1 MPVYFY
7 TSVADTGNI
16 TKNINSNK
24 AQGHDN
30 IINRALNLFGEN
42 MYLIFKQVLLTGV
55 SPCEWRKRNA
65 IQFNEKRDKQKK
77 LTPIF

>member
-1 MPVYFY
+1 MRVYFY

-16 TKNINSNK
+16 TKNTNLNK

-30 IINRALNLFGEN
+30 IINRALKLCGEN

-55 SPCEWRKRNA
+55 SPCEW
-65 IQFNEKRDKQKK
+65 
-77 LTPIF
+77 

>member
-1 MPVYFY
+1 MRGYCY

-24 AQGHDN
+24 AQGYDN
-30 IINRALNLFGEN
+30 IINRALKLCGEN

-55 SPCEWRKRNA
+55 CPCEW
-65 IQFNEKRDKQKK
+65 
-77 LTPIF
+77 